1 VSFETFTEYLEWS
14 DGAEV
19 TSSGRVFQM
28 LALAT
33 ENDRLPTVVKRKAET
48 ARRCVEADLSLK
60 RLGMS
65 ATRVSCDDK

>member
-1 VSFETFTEYLEWS
+1 
-14 DGAEV
+14 V

-33 ENDRLPTVVKRKAET
+33 ENARLPTVVKRKAGT

-60 RLGMS
+60 LLGMS
-65 ATRVSCDDK
+65 ATRVSCDDR